1 MGHRVNFAVPA
12 GGLQEGFP
20 ILHSLVTPL
29 PVLRSH
35 LTPTEACIHRE
46 NGRSDNRCR
55 RGDRLDRGDDFY
67 VECPE

>member
-1 MGHRVNFAVPA
+1 MGHRVNFAFPA
-12 GGLQEGFP
+12 VGLQEGFS
-20 ILHSLVTPL
+20 ILHSLLAPL

-35 LTPTEACIHRE
+35 ITSTEACIHRE

-67 VECPE
+67 VGCPE